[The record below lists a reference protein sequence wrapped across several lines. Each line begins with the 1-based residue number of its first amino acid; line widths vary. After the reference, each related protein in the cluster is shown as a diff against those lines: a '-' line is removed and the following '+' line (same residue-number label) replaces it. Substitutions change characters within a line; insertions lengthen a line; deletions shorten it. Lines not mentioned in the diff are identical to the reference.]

1 MKRRGELLDAVV
13 EYLLEHGIG
22 ELSLRPLA
30 AAAGTKARLLIYHF
44 GSRQKLIAEAMALV
58 RRRVQEAFLEK
69 GDVTS
74 FWKWAIDPENA
85 GYLRL
90 VFEVQGLAMQKPKT
104 YGAYL
109 RGSLESWIE
118 LLEKRIK
125 GRDRRQTATLV
136 VAVFDGLLLDAYIT
150 GDVKRTTRAL
160 RRFLDDTG
168 EDL

>member
-1 MKRRGELLDAVV
+1 MTRRGELLDAIVD
-13 EYLLEHGIG
+13 YLVEHGVG

-30 AAAGTKARLLIYHF
+30 EATGTKARLLIYHF
-44 GSRQKLIAEAMALV
+44 GSREKLVSEAMAVV
-58 RRRVQEAFLEK
+58 RRRVQAAFLEE
-69 GDVTS
+69 GDVMS
-74 FWKWAIDPENA
+74 FWKWAIHPDNA

-150 GDVKRTTRAL
+150 GDVKRTTRTL
-160 RRFLDDTG
+160 RRFLDDLG
-168 EDL
+168 EQL